1 MSGAVFGKD
10 PRMQRRSSASP
21 ARRRASPGFL
31 ARNYH
36 QPTPIC
42 TNFSSRYVSLPP
54 QVRLQ
59 RRRWSWCQTAQT
71 ARGTRWSHPAAQFGH
86 GSGPRGAAA
95 VGIQTSLSSQSNWP
109 VDNAPVS
116 VLSFN
121 ESSSSVIL
129 YSLSGSGNIRSSV
142 KGSVMFVRNHG
153 RLPILSLE
161 FGNIS
166 SKIDIERFLNLNF
179 ACWYKIGW
187 YFQCGWCSEYI
198 LWTESENKT
207 GWMN

>member
-95 VGIQTSLSSQSNWP
+95 VGIKTSLSSQSNWP

-129 YSLSGSGNIRSSV
+129 HSLSGSGNIRLSV
-142 KGSVMFVRNHG
+142 KGS
-153 RLPILSLE
+153 LCAESWTAP
-161 FGNIS
+161 
-166 SKIDIERFLNLNF
+166 DIERFLNLNF

-187 YFQCGWCSEYI
+187 YFQCGWFSEYI

-207 GWMN
+207 GWRN